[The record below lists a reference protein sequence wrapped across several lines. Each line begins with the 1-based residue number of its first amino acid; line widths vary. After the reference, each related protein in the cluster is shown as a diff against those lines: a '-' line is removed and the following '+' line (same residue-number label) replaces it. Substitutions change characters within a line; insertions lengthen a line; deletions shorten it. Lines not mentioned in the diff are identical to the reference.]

1 MFSATLIKGL
11 ETVGFTPEQIQTMHS
26 TDAQKAFVAKVNELY
41 PNDED
46 EVPDE
51 IIEIYN
57 ACGAEPIKDW
67 PEPKPILRPRKLP
80 PQCLP
85 KPKPLEEPK
94 PKKVEVKAPK
104 KEKMLYKVDMKEAV
118 KGDATKW
125 RGRQVTYSRI
135 HACIDALKHG
145 GTRSEIILNGDK
157 MYVKNGGGSSPKE
170 QERTFINVI
179 RLLRVLDLV
188 GFVRYDIRLKK
199 YITEDNSRWQL
210 LVRIRDAHNKE
221 YSNKKLPKEAARALE
236 TE

>member
-1 MFSATLIKGL
+1 MDAATLIKGL

-51 IIEIYN
+51 IINIYN
-57 ACGAEPIKDW
+57 DCGAEPIKDW
-67 PEPKPILRPRKLP
+67 HEPKPILRPKKLP

-85 KPKPLEEPK
+85 KPKPPVEPK
-94 PKKVEVKAPK
+94 SEKVKVKAPK
-104 KEKMLYKVDMKEAV
+104 KERMLYKVDMKEAV
-118 KGDATKW
+118 KGEATKW
-125 RGRQVTYSRI
+125 RGKQVTYSRI

-157 MYVKNGGGSSPKE
+157 LYVKNGGGSSPKE

-179 RLLRVLDLV
+179 RLLKILELV

-199 YITEDNSRWQL
+199 YITEDSSTWKMVTQ
-210 LVRIRDAHNKE
+210 VRDARNEEAYK
-221 YSNKKLPKEAARALE
+221 YKKSKVVEKVLAQA
-236 TE
+236 